1 MPMNAS
7 TTVVLRRPSK
17 SILTTKVSIPRIS
30 IDACDKCG
38 HRLSKGSGNNEA
50 QKYHS
55 RRPHS
60 LHVDQ
65 DNYLH
70 LQQINQVN
78 IIIEIISNAT
88 KFLVIISI
96 MALFFRLNLP
106 ILTSIGQKKKTKSN

>member
-1 MPMNAS
+1 MSMKVS
-7 TTVVLRRPSK
+7 YGVVLRRPSK

-38 HRLSKGSGNNEA
+38 HRLSRGSGNNEA
-50 QKYHS
+50 HKKHS

-60 LHVDQ
+60 IHVEQ

-78 IIIEIISNAT
+78 ILIEIISNAT
-88 KFLVIISI
+88 HFNYSI
-96 MALFFRLNLP
+96 FR
-106 ILTSIGQKKKTKSN
+106 